1 MDSIKDEIQRS
12 AVLDKKN
19 KDILMEMYEKS
30 IVEGRDMELEDMFN
44 KLIEKVI

>member
-1 MDSIKDEIQRS
+1 MDAIKEEIQRS

-30 IVEGRDMELEDMFN
+30 LVESRDIELENMFN
-44 KLIEKVI
+44 KLIEKKI